1 MTSLIS
7 LRNIGERSAQWLVS
21 VGINSPE
28 NLYEI
33 GVVEAY
39 LRVKT
44 AYPDQVS
51 LNMLYAL
58 QGAILELPWNE
69 LPEELKEDL
78 RLQVGEGKTDN

>member
-51 LNMLYAL
+51 SNMLYAL